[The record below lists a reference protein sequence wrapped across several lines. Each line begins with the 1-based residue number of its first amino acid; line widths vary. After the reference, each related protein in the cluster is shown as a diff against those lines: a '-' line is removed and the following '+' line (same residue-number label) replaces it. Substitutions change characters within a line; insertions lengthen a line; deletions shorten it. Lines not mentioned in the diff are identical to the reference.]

1 MNTQSPLLTYPENK
15 VMFLKDD
22 ALILHGLTDSIVGA
36 SDCGRLVYD
45 YRKVIDIFMKKNDWS
60 EEEAVEWV
68 DYNVMGVQPN
78 GAGFIMMFDREMI
91 DMDEIESKIG
101 SDE

>member
-1 MNTQSPLLTYPENK
+1 MSNLYGPQTVPKIQNC
-15 VMFLKDD
+15 
-22 ALILHGLTDSIVGA
+22 TDFRTKYWGWIKTCIA
-36 SDCGRLVYD
+36 THDFTI
-45 YRKVIDIFMKKNDWS
+45 KHIFMKKNNWS